1 MLDLAQ
7 ISIYPSKYTLLL
19 IHKIWFELLFLAI
32 HVLLVL
38 ELHTHPSAT
47 GVCSITQ

>member
-1 MLDLAQ
+1 MAQ
-7 ISIYPSKYTLLL
+7 ISIYPSKCILLL
-19 IHKIWFELLFLAI
+19 IHKIWLELLFLAI

-38 ELHTHPSAT
+38 ELHTRTSAT